1 LGAGLVA
8 LKLAGGFVERQRMLN
23 KGRANYAQNRWAVVA
38 ALLALWLLA
47 GCAVDVSERA
57 ARLPSPLPPTVQEFR
72 FPTPTFTPPAAATP
86 EAAASTPAMTP
97 PAAPTQAPTVAAT
110 VAPTVAATATPDAP
124 PTPYRFAT
132 LNGDLLADYPAAL
145 PGERF
150 TLHYDPA
157 APPAIVADALAALI
171 SQTLTH
177 HEQLLGVT
185 LAGHFDV
192 YAAGA
197 LFAAPDQALRGHSF
211 SRLRYFQ
218 VVVDNNITNAV
229 QRYIV
234 AHELTH
240 LFAWNTFGVPSSVM
254 LSEGLAVYAGL
265 HFVGDELLAL
275 HDFCAAYAQAGAL
288 SRVATDLA
296 YQGHIRNLEHYYA
309 AGCFVQF
316 LLEQYGVAAFAR
328 LYPTGDYVGIYGRSL
343 AELEAEW
350 LVATTAHTLPASLDP
365 MALTTAVAETKR
377 AYLDLL
383 VNFDGRP
390 EQVAA
395 YRWLDAQWG
404 AVLAGQFPAGNSNEE
419 GAEHE

>member
-1 LGAGLVA
+1 
-8 LKLAGGFVERQRMLN
+8 MLN
-23 KGRANYAQNRWAVVA
+23 QRRVVFTQKCIA
-38 ALLALWLLA
+38 AAPLCTAMLTLWLLA
-47 GCAVDVSERA
+47 GCMAGA
-57 ARLPSPLPPTVQEFR
+57 GAYTARPAPPLPATIQAFR
-72 FPTPTFTPPAAATP
+72 FPTPTFTPPATATP
-86 EAAASTPAMTP
+86 ATVPSTPAVTTP
-97 PAAPTQAPTVAAT
+97 ANPTQAPTAL
-110 VAPTVAATATPDAP
+110 ATPAP
-124 PTPYRFAT
+124 AVAPTPYRFAA
-132 LNGDLLADYPAAL
+132 LNRDLAAAYPAVL

-157 APPAIVADALAALI
+157 TPPAIAPDELAALVVQI
-171 SQTLTH
+171 LAH

-185 LAGHFDV
+185 LGGQFDV

-218 VVVDNNITNAV
+218 VVVDNTITSPA

-240 LFAWNTFGVPSSVM
+240 LFAWNTFGVPSSVL

-265 HFVGDELLAL
+265 DFLGNELLSL

-288 SRVATDLA
+288 PRISDDLA

-316 LLEQYGVAAFAR
+316 LIERHGVAALAQ
-328 LYPTGDYVGIYGRSL
+328 LYPTSDYVGVYGQSL
-343 AELEAEW
+343 VELEAEW
-350 LVATTAHTLPASLDP
+350 LATTAARSISTALDP
-365 MALTTAVAETKR
+365 AALVTAVTETKR

-383 VNFDGRP
+383 VDFDGRP
-390 EQVAA
+390 EHVDA
-395 YRWLDAQWG
+395 YRQLDAQWA
-404 AVLAGQFPAGNSNEE
+404 AVLAGEIPAGILSEE
-419 GAEHE
+419 GTTHE